1 MNELEEGQ
9 QPISSSLNVL
19 SGFRVVPDGTYAD
32 ILRIFSLVQND
43 EEKEGGGGGIATISS
58 F

>member
-9 QPISSSLNVL
+9 QPISSSLNLL
-19 SGFRVVPDGTYAD
+19 SGFRVVPDGTCAD
-32 ILRIFSLVQND
+32 ILRIFSLVQSD
-43 EEKEGGGGGIATISS
+43 EEKEGGGGGIATIPS